1 METLRSPYPAHAA
14 EDSRPA
20 ARHSVSVR
28 HNFETAHR
36 LPHLAGKCVNLH
48 GHSWWMEAT
57 VAAPL
62 LHEGTV
68 VEFGAFKG
76 RVRSWIDTHLDHG
89 AMLGADD
96 PLAGVLAAHDSK
108 VFRFGASDPA
118 PAERFAE
125 GLAYPTVEAVAEMLA
140 RVVDD
145 ALRALPGAAGAFVR
159 QVSVTETHVN
169 TAGWRNGRD

>member
-1 METLRSPYPAHAA
+1 MNAV
-14 EDSRPA
+14 RPPELPEGLAA

-57 VAAPL
+57 VAAPR
-62 LHEGTV
+62 LHRGTV

-76 RVRSWIDTHLDHG
+76 QVRSWIDTHLDHG

-96 PLAGVLAAHDSK
+96 PLAEVLTAHRSK

-125 GLAYPTVEAVAEMLA
+125 GLAHPTVEAVAELLA
-140 RVVDD
+140 RVIDQ
-145 ALRALPGAAGAFVR
+145 ALRALSGAAGAFVR
-159 QVSVTETHVN
+159 EVVVSETHVN
-169 TAGWRNGRD
+169 TAGWRNVRN